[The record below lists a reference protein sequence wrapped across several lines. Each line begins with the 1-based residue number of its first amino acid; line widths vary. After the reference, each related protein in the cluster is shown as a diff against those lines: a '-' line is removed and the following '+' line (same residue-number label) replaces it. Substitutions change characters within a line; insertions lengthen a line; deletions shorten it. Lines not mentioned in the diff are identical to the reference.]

1 MTWGLLAEFASAGEL
16 VAAARHVHEAG
27 YRQAQAYSPFHVEG
41 LAEALGFEGNCIAPW
56 CFAGGLAGGIGGFL
70 LQWFTAVHAYPVNV
84 GGRPLDSWPMFIP
97 VTFELAVL
105 GSAFAAAIAMFAAN
119 RLPNLSHP
127 LFALPEFDLATR
139 NRFFLALPA
148 SEDGF
153 DVEQARRVLQDLR
166 PVLCVEVPA

>member
-1 MTWGLLAEFASAGEL
+1 MSWGLLAEFASAGEL
-16 VAAARHVHEAG
+16 VAAARRVHEAG
-27 YRQAQAYSPFHVEG
+27 YRKAQAYSPFHVEG
-41 LAEALGFEGNCIAPW
+41 LAEALGFEGNCIPSW
-56 CFAGGLAGGIGGFL
+56 TFLGGVIGGIGGFV
-70 LQWFTAVHAYPVNV
+70 LQWSTAVYDYPLNI

-97 VTFELAVL
+97 VTFEMAVL

-148 SEDGF
+148 SEEGF
-153 DVEQARRVLQDLR
+153 DVEKARAVLEELR
-166 PVLCVEVPA
+166 PMLCVEVPQ